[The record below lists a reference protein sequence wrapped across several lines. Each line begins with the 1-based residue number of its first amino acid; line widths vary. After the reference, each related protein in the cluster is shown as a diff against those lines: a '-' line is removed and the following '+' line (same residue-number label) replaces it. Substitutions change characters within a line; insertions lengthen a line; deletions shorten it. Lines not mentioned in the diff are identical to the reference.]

1 MFIKA
6 TEIAKSDPLFKFS
19 NPFQAQRQAHKYLG
33 KRAVLYRSTNKHKKY
48 MILDPNERIV
58 HFGQMGYEDY
68 TKHLDKQRRKNY
80 LTRSRNILGDWKDN
94 KYSPNNLSIHVL
106 W

>member
-6 TEIAKSDPLFKFS
+6 VDLAKSNPIYRFS
-19 NPFQAQRQAHKYLG
+19 NPVEAQRQAHRYLG
-33 KRAVLYRSTNKHKKY
+33 KRAVLYRSTNSQKKY
-48 MILDPNERIV
+48 MVLDPNDKIV

-68 TKHLDKQRRKNY
+68 TKHLNKDRRKNY
-80 LTRSRNILGDWKDN
+80 LTRSANIAGDWKKN
-94 KYSPNNLSIHVL
+94 KYSPNNLAREIL